1 MSTIEP
7 VELQALVQRI
17 IKSGE
22 LGRSRTYS
30 DILSYLADCAVS
42 GNTPK
47 EVAIA
52 IDVLGRESDFDVGKD
67 SIVRVHI
74 YHLRNKLKAYFAKYG
89 MQEKYQLDIPKGQ
102 YILTAIPA
110 HEAADKKTAS
120 GSGKRREALTPWL
133 AALAVLL
140 LFLNLVFQF
149 DDNPAESADTPF
161 ALLSPWKEM
170 LDDTAPILILVGDY
184 YIFGEVN
191 AQGDVARL
199 VREFDVNSS
208 EELNFLQ
215 DVGAAGSERYYDLGL
230 NYIPSSTA
238 FALSRLMSGPL
249 HDVASSRINV
259 KMVSE
264 YSTADLASNHI
275 IYLGYLSGLQE
286 LYTLMFSGSSLQVG
300 ATFDELNNL
309 QNGDYYISNS
319 GLSGADAYKDYSLLA
334 SLPSPNGHQI
344 SMIAGMRDESLIN
357 IAQQVSE
364 STNSQRFSQSLAQV
378 TDDESVHFEALFEV
392 FGFDNTNFNSRLIYI
407 HKRDPQ
413 AVNRVF
419 QRQLAKHQK
428 SKKED

>member
-7 VELQALVQRI
+7 EELQALVQRI

-30 DILSYLADCAVS
+30 DILSYLADCAES

-52 IDVLGRESDFDVGKD
+52 IDVLGREPDFDVGKD

-89 MQEKYQLDIPKGQ
+89 RQEKYRLDIPKGQ

-110 HEAADKKTAS
+110 READTDQVVS
-120 GSGKRREALTPWL
+120 GSDRRREAMTPWL
-133 AALAVLL
+133 AGLAVLL
-140 LFLNLVFQF
+140 LLLNLVFQF
-149 DDNPAESADTPF
+149 GDNQPAVPTSSAY
-161 ALLSPWKEM
+161 AQLSPWKEM
-170 LDDTAPILILVGDY
+170 LDDVSPILILVGDY

-191 AQGDVARL
+191 AQGDVDRL
-199 VREFDVNSS
+199 VRDFDVNSS
-208 EELNFLQ
+208 EELNLMQ
-215 DVGAAGSERYYDLGL
+215 DLGMDGSERYFDLGL

-249 HDVASSRINV
+249 HEISVNRINV
-259 KMVSE
+259 KLVSE
-264 YSTADLASNHI
+264 YSTADLANNHI

-286 LYTLMFSGSSLQVG
+286 LYALMFTGSTLEVG
-300 ATFDELNNL
+300 ATYDELNNL

-334 SLPSPNGHQI
+334 SFPSPNGHQI

-357 IAQQVSE
+357 IAQQASDPQTLRE
-364 STNSQRFSQSLAQV
+364 IEESLALAG
-378 TDDESVHFEALFEV
+378 DGSAHFEALFEV
-392 FGFDNTNFNSRLIYI
+392 FGFDNTNFNSRLIYT
-407 HKRDPQ
+407 HQRDPQ
-413 AVNRVF
+413 AVQGFFGGN
-419 QRQLAKHQK
+419 
-428 SKKED
+428 